1 PEGEACFLEM
11 NTRIQVEHP
20 VTEMICG
27 IDIVLEQLEI
37 AQGATLPSTFDEAR
51 RAARG
56 HAIEARVNAEDVL
69 RDFQPATGRIA
80 RIDLPGGPGVRVDA
94 GIAAGD
100 EVLPYYDTLLAK
112 VISHGDDRKQALA
125 RLLVACEGMRIFGV
139 TTTLPFTRALLATP
153 TFATGAYHCQSV
165 AELLRTSG
173 FVRASVKD
181 DGSLARLAA
190 AAAFL
195 ASRERKR
202 ASERDRASV
211 PRAGWSRDLGGAPGW
226 E

>member
-1 PEGEACFLEM
+1 
-11 NTRIQVEHP
+11 
-20 VTEMICG
+20 
-27 IDIVLEQLEI
+27 I
-37 AQGATLPSTFDEAR
+37 A
-51 RAARG
+51 
-56 HAIEARVNAEDVL
+56 
-69 RDFQPATGRIA
+69 
-80 RIDLPGGPGVRVDA
+80 
-94 GIAAGD
+94 
-100 EVLPYYDTLLAK
+100 
-112 VISHGDDRKQALA
+112 HGDDRKQALA

-211 PRAGWSRDLGGAPGW
+211 PRAGWNRDLGGAPGW